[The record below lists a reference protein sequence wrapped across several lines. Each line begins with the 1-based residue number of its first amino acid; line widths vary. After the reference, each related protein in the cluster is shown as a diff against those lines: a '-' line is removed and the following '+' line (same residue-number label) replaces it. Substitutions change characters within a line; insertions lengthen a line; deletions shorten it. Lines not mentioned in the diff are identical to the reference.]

1 MLRSTLLTAIVIS
14 AAIVSTVAPS
24 PARDDFLKTLD
35 REHEVL
41 VPQSGH
47 AHATGQVKTVD
58 IESGTVRIASLAIE
72 SPDKSISRPPA
83 EALFHVTNR
92 DLLRGLEPGDMVEFQ
107 VARIRG
113 AVMITKLKKAL

>member
-1 MLRSTLLTAIVIS
+1 MLRSTFLNAIVIS
-14 AAIVSTVAPS
+14 AAIASTVAPCA
-24 PARDDFLKTLD
+24 ARDDLLKTLD

-47 AHATGQVKTVD
+47 AHARGQVKAVD

-92 DLLRGLEPGDMVEFQ
+92 DLLRGLQPGDTVEFQ